1 MRTLPL
7 LLLLPL
13 ILVGFAQ
20 AESTVNC
27 HCFQDR
33 EYDPQRSF
41 AADPYFLATTQNALL
56 ANLFGLSKKEVV
68 RAKMGGA
75 DGDSLWVGHYLAQ
88 KSARPIGEIEAIF
101 SEKGSWSG
109 VVQQLKVDPESLNPG
124 FVAALDEQGKLAKLV
139 VDEKLGVHLDEE
151 QPQLLLLRKQGADNK
166 QTIMAV
172 FLSKSSSL
180 KSSELFAQVA
190 DGQVS
195 WGRLLAEQG
204 LFSGSDIE
212 EKWRHL
218 IGEKVKDL
226 RPGNP

>member
-1 MRTLPL
+1 MRTLPF

-13 ILVGFAQ
+13 ILVGFAK
-20 AESTVNC
+20 AESTVSC

-33 EYDPQRSF
+33 EYDPQRAF

-75 DGDSLWVGHYLAQ
+75 DGDRLWVGHYLAQ
-88 KSARPIGEIEAIF
+88 KSDRLIGEIESIF
-101 SEKGSWSG
+101 SEKASWSG
-109 VVQQLKVDPESLNPG
+109 VVQQLRIDPERLNPN
-124 FVAALDEQGKLAKLV
+124 FVAVLDEQERLAMVV
-139 VDEKLGVHLDEE
+139 VDEQLVKHLDEE
-151 QPQLLLLRKQGADNK
+151 QRQLLLLRKKGADNK

-190 DGQVS
+190 DEQTS

-204 LFSGSDIE
+204 LFSGSEIE

-218 IGEKVKDL
+218 IGGEIKE
-226 RPGNP
+226 